1 MIMKNYNPETE
12 QWRESSKKALIP
24 FIVFVFFYFGFSV
37 ATRDFSKVPMTVA
50 FIISSSVALILNH
63 KEKLN
68 KKIEIFA
75 LGMGNKDIMIMCLV
89 FILAGAF
96 TATAQSV
103 GAVNSAVAITQHFIP
118 QQFMVS
124 GLFVVSAL
132 ISLAIGTSCGTIA
145 AIVPIAVTLSQSLG
159 LNPAVLLG
167 ATVGGAMFG
176 DNISLISDTTI
187 ASTRTQNVEMRDKML
202 CNLRIVIVPALVC
215 KIGRAHV

>member
-1 MIMKNYNPETE
+1 
-12 QWRESSKKALIP
+12 
-24 FIVFVFFYFGFSV
+24 
-37 ATRDFSKVPMTVA
+37 
-50 FIISSSVALILNH
+50 
-63 KEKLN
+63 
-68 KKIEIFA
+68 
-75 LGMGNKDIMIMCLV
+75 
-89 FILAGAF
+89 
-96 TATAQSV
+96 
-103 GAVNSAVAITQHFIP
+103 
-118 QQFMVS
+118 MVS

-176 DNISLISDTTI
+176 DNMSLISDTTI

-215 KIGRAHV
+215 TLLYMLPTFTTSTSEIAPVVVGISDYIKVIPYILLLILGVSGINVMFLLLVGTILNTIIGISMGIFDIFGAFAHIGDGTISMANTLIVALLACLLYTSDAADE